1 VYRKIELKAKL
12 AGIDLPDWTAP
23 EFNEP
28 ADGDA
33 DPWADSPYEI
43 ACQRAVAEWY
53 RARKIEM
60 ETPGIDS
67 MAGLFDSL
75 TKNRL
80 DRLLKE
86 IDERDNEVP
95 ENDDGY
101 PDI

>member
-1 VYRKIELKAKL
+1 
-12 AGIDLPDWTAP
+12 
-23 EFNEP
+23 
-28 ADGDA
+28 
-33 DPWADSPYEI
+33 
-43 ACQRAVAEWY
+43 
-53 RARKIEM
+53 M